1 MSQNASS
8 GIYLQNLKS
17 LSAYPLSFYC
27 TIPPHPSP
35 TALSHVRGGI
45 FVLRAKI
52 TKIFGL
58 RMKDREINRSK
69 HYGAYTLLAG
79 LLIEDEKRLHIHLYS
94 GIYLPRSPAAGQPDT
109 SHYSR
114 TLYRQGSK
122 RQKITM
128 ENMCQLTGSL
138 CYLGVSLY
146 KSGKGVPPVT
156 SDTPI
161 SHLFFIIKAL
171 SCSCLS

>member
-52 TKIFGL
+52 TKIFFL

-69 HYGAYTLLAG
+69 HYGAYTLLVG
-79 LLIEDEKRLHIHLYS
+79 LLVEDEN
-94 GIYLPRSPAAGQPDT
+94 GFTFIYTLEYISQDHPQLV
-109 SHYSR
+109 SR
-114 TLYRQGSK
+114 TLSITPEPYTDKGAK
-122 RQKITM
+122 DKKITM

>member
-1 MSQNASS
+1 
-8 GIYLQNLKS
+8 
-17 LSAYPLSFYC
+17 
-27 TIPPHPSP
+27 
-35 TALSHVRGGI
+35 
-45 FVLRAKI
+45 
-52 TKIFGL
+52 
-58 RMKDREINRSK
+58 MKDREINRSK
-69 HYGAYTLLAG
+69 HYGAYTLLVG
-79 LLIEDEKRLHIHLYS
+79 LLVEDEN
-94 GIYLPRSPAAGQPDT
+94 GFTFIYTLEYISQDHPQLV
-109 SHYSR
+109 SR
-114 TLYRQGSK
+114 TLSITPEPFTDKGAK
-122 RQKITM
+122 DKKITM